1 MCRATCTAPAQS
13 AFSLFFSFCVW
24 LSSYSPAAVQCRP
37 IRRWHGCFL
46 LYYYVSDRAEA
57 GTAQRNS
64 MRKGKVIYLKIGTTP
79 THCFSLPFDVS
90 LIQAIEITY
99 GQNGKVVL
107 QKDERDC
114 TMEGNTVS
122 VELSQLDTFE
132 FKGGE
137 NVQIQLRVLDI
148 NGAVS
153 ASEIMCV
160 SCQKCLSD
168 GVLT

>member
-1 MCRATCTAPAQS
+1 M
-13 AFSLFFSFCVW
+13 
-24 LSSYSPAAVQCRP
+24 
-37 IRRWHGCFL
+37 
-46 LYYYVSDRAEA
+46 
-57 GTAQRNS
+57 
-64 MRKGKVIYLKIGTTP
+64 KIGTTP
-79 THCFSLPFDVS
+79 THYFALPFDVS
-90 LIQAIEITY
+90 LIRSIEITY

-132 FKGGE
+132 FKGGV

-148 NGAVS
+148 NGTVS
-153 ASEIMCV
+153 ASEIMSV

-168 GVLT
+168 GVLM